1 MSDFGCPAVRVGPI
15 EKHPNAD
22 SLGITHVYAYPVIV
36 RLGDFAPGDLA
47 LYVPVDAVVPCEG
60 PFAFLADPKR
70 PGKPVRIKAKRLR
83 GVFSMGLLTPAPKC
97 ASEGEDFAAR
107 FGIVKYEEPEPLSTG
122 GEDAPS
128 PPGMP
133 AAPKYDIEG
142 YRRWPDVLVPGEEVE
157 ITEKI
162 HGCNGRFICWQSA
175 LHVGS
180 HTRWKRDSES
190 SVWWRAARQ
199 LDLADRLAWAPGM
212 LFYGEVFGQVQ
223 DLRYGSKPGEVF
235 LRFFDV
241 FDPAASRWFDRDER
255 LALCSGLGLPTV
267 PDLHVG
273 PWDPALL
280 TLAEGQSTLAAADH
294 VREGIVIKPVR
305 ERFDDRI
312 GRVILKCHGES
323 YLTRKGGTERR

>member
-47 LYVPVDAVVPCEG
+47 LYAPVDAVVPCEG

-241 FDPAASRWFDRDER
+241 FAPRTGRWYGRAERIDLLDR
-255 LALCSGLGLPTV
+255 LALPRV
-267 PDLHVG
+267 PDLHIG
-273 PWDPALL
+273 PWDQALL
-280 TLAEGQSTLAAADH
+280 SLAEGQSVLADN

-312 GRVILKCHGES
+312 GRVILKVHGEG